1 MSKKRLNVF
10 IQDLK
15 DTTTVLQQ
23 LEACIKSCKDVL
35 GSVDTIEQSV
45 EDLNI
50 EEAESLLNTLEEQV
64 NNILEVLP
72 HKQDELIA
80 GDNITI
86 EDNVISGVAATYSA
100 GDNIQI
106 NDGVISATDTT
117 YTAGENIYIADGV
130 ISAIDTTYRAGDNIQ
145 IVDDVIS
152 ATDTTYTAGSNITIN
167 AQNVISATD
176 TTYTAG
182 SNVQI
187 NGNVISATD
196 TTYTAG
202 TNINITGNVISAP
215 LVSNTYYL
223 HTVDMRN
230 SSDNTI
236 SLKVKFL
243 IKDNVT
249 ISDSNFSNYYQKI
262 IEAHSLF
269 TSSGYK
275 PITFFYADSSKIIV
289 QDSDSPNN
297 EYTFNTVFSDT
308 AITI

>member
-35 GSVDTIEQSV
+35 SSVDTIEQSV
-45 EDLNI
+45 EDLDIN
-50 EEAESLLNTLEEQV
+50 EAESLLNTVEEQV
-64 NNILEVLP
+64 NNILDVLP
-72 HKQDELIA
+72 NKQDKLIA
-80 GDNITI
+80 GDNISI
-86 EDNVISGVAATYSA
+86 ENNVISGVPALYTA

-106 NDGVISATDTT
+106 EGSVISATDTT
-117 YTAGENIYIADGV
+117 YTAGENIYIIDGV
-130 ISAIDTTYRAGDNIQ
+130 ISSVDTTYIAGDNVQ

-152 ATDTTYTAGSNITIN
+152 ATDTIYTAGSNITIN

-182 SNVQI
+182 ANVQI

-202 TNINITGNVISAP
+202 ENISITGNVISAP
-215 LVSNTYYL
+215 QVSNQYYL
-223 HTVDMRN
+223 HRVKLRNTEDNSFFATV
-230 SSDNTI
+230 
-236 SLKVKFL
+236 LVL

-249 ISDSNFSNYYQKI
+249 ISNSNFSNYSNRIVSIK
-262 IEAHSLF
+262 ELF
-269 TSSGYK
+269 TSNGYK
-275 PITFFYADSSKIIV
+275 PIQFWGENQGAVTIYDDAGTSYVLTSVD
-289 QDSDSPNN
+289 
-297 EYTFNTVFSDT
+297 TDT